1 MVYSGLSIV
10 GVSCSPAVPIGLVY
24 SGLSTVGASCS
35 PAVPIGSVYSGM
47 VTTGAGSSPLLV
59 RIFSSTGAVSSLG
72 KTVTTGL
79 VVVVS
84 WMA

>member
-1 MVYSGLSIV
+1 MPIGSVYSGI
-10 GVSCSPAVPIGLVY
+10 
-24 SGLSTVGASCS
+24 TTEGASWS

-47 VTTGAGSSPLLV
+47 VPTGAGSSPLLV

-72 KTVTTGL
+72 KTATTGL
-79 VVVVS
+79 VVVVP

>member
-1 MVYSGLSIV
+1 MYSGITTEGASW
-10 GVSCSPAVPIGLVY
+10 SPAVPIGSVY
-24 SGLSTVGASCS
+24 SGITTEGASWS

-84 WMA
+84 LMA